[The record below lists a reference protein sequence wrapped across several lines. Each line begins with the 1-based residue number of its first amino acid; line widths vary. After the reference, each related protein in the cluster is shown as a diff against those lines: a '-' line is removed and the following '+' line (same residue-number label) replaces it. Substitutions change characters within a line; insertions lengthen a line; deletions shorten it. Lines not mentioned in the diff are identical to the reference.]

1 MLYQLSYTGI
11 VGAPLYPFVSLSKA
25 TFEPGFSGLGYQQLS
40 AYAQRE
46 GVSDSRAPALCAG
59 SRFFASH
66 CFCYSFECCTK
77 NDQMSTRQFPS
88 GFAAFAQKGSTELST
103 ASVRNSGALGQQ

>member
-1 MLYQLSYTGI
+1 
-11 VGAPLYPFVSLSKA
+11 
-25 TFEPGFSGLGYQQLS
+25 
-40 AYAQRE
+40 
-46 GVSDSRAPALCAG
+46 LCIR

-66 CFCYSFECCTK
+66 CFYYGFGGCSK
-77 NDQMSTRQFPS
+77 NDQMSTRPFPS